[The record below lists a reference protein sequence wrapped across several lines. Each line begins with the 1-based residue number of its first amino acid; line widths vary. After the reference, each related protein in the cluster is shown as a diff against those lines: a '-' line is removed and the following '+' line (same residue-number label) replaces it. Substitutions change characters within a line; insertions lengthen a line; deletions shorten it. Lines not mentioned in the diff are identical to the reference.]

1 MAFLLGED
9 TASSTSAS
17 TEAPSRRLSWI
28 DVALLALVLG
38 TLTVLLAIGV
48 ELPKALAIVGGAG
61 LVTVE
66 LRRRLSQS

>member
-9 TASSTSAS
+9 TASASAS
-17 TEAPSRRLSWI
+17 TETPSRRLSWI
-28 DVALLALVLG
+28 DVALMALVLG
-38 TLTVLLAIGV
+38 ALTVLLAVGV
-48 ELPKALAIVGGAG
+48 ELPQALTIVGAAG